1 MDQTLMSSP
10 AWTHDAESLT
20 PSVQEDI
27 ETEKVQDTG
36 VEHEEEAA
44 ASRRSR
50 KGKRNKPTLNCRE
63 CVDRK
68 TVSLAPFL
76 FHVQGN

>member
-10 AWTHDAESLT
+10 IWSPDAENLT
-20 PSVQEDI
+20 TSEQDGQEN
-27 ETEKVQDTG
+27 EKLQVAALDD
-36 VEHEEEAA
+36 EEQAA

-68 TVSLAPFL
+68 TVLSP
-76 FHVQGN
+76 